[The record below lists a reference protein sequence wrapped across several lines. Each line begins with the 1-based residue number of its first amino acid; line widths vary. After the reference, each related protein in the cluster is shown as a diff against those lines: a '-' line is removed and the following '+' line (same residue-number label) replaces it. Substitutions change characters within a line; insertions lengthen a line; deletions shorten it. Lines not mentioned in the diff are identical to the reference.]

1 MSQALDRPNHQ
12 VVVPGGTVAYQFP
25 STVVKGQCFVVLL
38 LNVVL
43 LAQLEVHVGV
53 IGHLCQGFLQ
63 QCKVAALLGVELRLH
78 VSVVPYCYRCI
89 DDWQVVGRL
98 FVDPPNVVHASR
110 QDPRDAVAGD
120 QDVAAVAQVAVD
132 TDVVD
137 GTARIV
143 AQCLQVF
150 AAGGQP
156 FIRIQHQVPVG
167 VRVRQCRIAGGGE
180 VVGPAPLVHLGP
192 MGTGNGDGVVGRSR
206 VQHDHLVHPGGDT
219 VQAARKAAGL
229 VLDDHGQGNRFHAGS
244 SSGHDGGLSR
254 RTDVHDLRN
263 SAASGGLFGL
273 FHARVQSRP
282 GVPDRVVR
290 FLGVAVIGCRCM
302 QCRPDLTRVLPPC
315 RSCREKRDSQ
325 TDFMNEK

>member
-1 MSQALDRPNHQ
+1 MSQAFDRPNHQ

-25 STVVKGQCFVVLL
+25 STVVEGQRFVVLL

-63 QCKVAALLGVELRLH
+63 QRQVAALLGVELRLH

-98 FVDPPNVVHASR
+98 FVDPPNVAHASR
-110 QDPRDAVAGD
+110 QDPWDPVAGD
-120 QDVAAVAQVAVD
+120 QGVAAVTQIAVD
-132 TDVVD
+132 ADVVD

-143 AQCLQVF
+143 AQCLQVLT
-150 AAGGQP
+150 AGGQP
-156 FIRIQHQVPVG
+156 FVGIQNQVPVR
-167 VRVRQCRIAGGGE
+167 VRVRQCRIAGGSE

-244 SSGHDGGLSR
+244 SNGHDRELSR
-254 RTDVHDLRN
+254 SSDVLDPRN
-263 SAASGGLFGL
+263 SAASGGLFSL
-273 FHARVQSRP
+273 FHACAQSMP
-282 GVPDRVVR
+282 AVPDRVR
-290 FLGVAVIGCRCM
+290 RCLGRGDHMVSCM
-302 QCRPDLTRVLPPC
+302 QCRPDPTRMLFRC
-315 RSCREKRDSQ
+315 RSCQ
-325 TDFMNEK
+325 G